1 MRSPR
6 SAITANA
13 PRSRSSPTIW
23 VENRNLKA
31 PEEGEGGPGAQGGRK
46 TLRAPWAARARQIK
60 PSYRADNRA
69 PAKARSFSA
78 SPDPLP
84 SGSVEAPEWLR
95 EFGQKV
101 LSPKADVLEHVIA
114 ELVQLLARTGAPTSE
129 PNGSDELPD
138 HCQRCD
144 TRRVG
149 ATLFQ
154 LCERRYE
161 SHCSRAN

>member
-23 VENRNLKA
+23 VENWNLEA
-31 PEEGEGGPGAQGGRK
+31 PEEGEGGPRAQGGRK
-46 TLRAPWAARARQIK
+46 TLRAPSAARAREIK

-84 SGSVEAPEWLR
+84 GGSVEAPDRLR

-114 ELVQLLARTGAPTSE
+114 ELVQLLARAGAHTPE
-129 PNGSDELPD
+129 ANGSDDLTD
-138 HCQRCD
+138 HCRWRD
-144 TRRVG
+144 TPRAG
-149 ATLFQ
+149 ATSFQ
-154 LCERRYE
+154 LRERQYE
-161 SHCSRAN
+161 SH